1 MYPPVSVF
9 VLVHAAP
16 VHLVPGPL
24 AGVAVT
30 VEEVE
35 GAVPLPGVA
44 PPAGLPHVPAGVVL
58 LGAHA
63 GVHRAWQHT
72 WQCRVREKTYTLG
85 REEAPKHF
93 FRRTAITSP
102 HCQVRSSWFEG
113 FSP

>member
-1 MYPPVSVF
+1 MYPPVAVF

-58 LGAHA
+58 LGTHA

-72 WQCRVREKTYTLG
+72 WQCRERENNQYTHTHLILIY
-85 REEAPKHF
+85 KYISHHY
-93 FRRTAITSP
+93 TNLD
-102 HCQVRSSWFEG
+102 
-113 FSP
+113 

>member
-58 LGAHA
+58 LGTHA

-72 WQCRVREKTYTLG
+72 WQCRERDKLALLWG
-85 REEAPKHF
+85 EAQKKIAYCYPKV
-93 FRRTAITSP
+93 T
-102 HCQVRSSWFEG
+102 
-113 FSP
+113 